1 MSVWFLTTS
10 PYGAGNAYAPIP
22 FGLCMLFGATAFAPF
37 VPDSWRLLLFF
48 AGGAVAFFG
57 IFILGRF
64 LKPSWLRWLEREHGK
79 IIPLLCNE
87 IQEMGYQNW
96 DQRINTQ
103 QDLEQWVEE
112 VRRKRRW

>member
-1 MSVWFLTTS
+1 
-10 PYGAGNAYAPIP
+10 
-22 FGLCMLFGATAFAPF
+22 MLLWAIAFASF
-37 VPDSWRLLLFF
+37 VPDTWRLPLLFV
-48 AGGAVAFFG
+48 GGAVAFSG

-79 IIPLLCNE
+79 IIPLLRNE
-87 IQEMGYQNW
+87 IQEMGDHNW

-112 VRRKRRW
+112 VRRKRGW